1 MSRKNKTTNKKN
13 HTLKNI
19 LTRPNQL
26 NCNPNVSGDKVVRGS
41 CLPENILQILKK
53 SYKN

>member
-1 MSRKNKTTNKKN
+1 MSRKNKTPKKN

-19 LTRPNQL
+19 LTKPNQL
-26 NCNPNVSGDKVVRGS
+26 NCNPNISGDKVVRGS

-53 SYKN
+53 SG